1 MKQLREAPKD
11 WPLGNILWFAVL
23 VWFSSSLLSQSA
35 YMAIHGLPYDAV
47 SMLESLG
54 PFYYVVVLLEVAMWG
69 SLLFMGWIKLSRA
82 RRASPRPP
90 SHQRKPP
97 MSDVRFWSKNDDF
110 PFSTSDELKKRQMKE

>member
-1 MKQLREAPKD
+1 MNHLQEAPDD

-54 PFYYVVVLLEVAMWG
+54 PFYYLIIALEVAMWG
-69 SLLFMGWIKLSRA
+69 GLLVMGWLKLSRSGA
-82 RRASPRPP
+82 DDAAS
-90 SHQRKPP
+90 
-97 MSDVRFWSKNDDF
+97 VG
-110 PFSTSDELKKRQMKE
+110 TSA

>member
-11 WPLGNILWFAVL
+11 WHLGNILWFAVL

-69 SLLFMGWIKLSRA
+69 GLLFMGWIKLSRA
-82 RRASPRPP
+82 RGAEPTPALTP
-90 SHQRKPP
+90 A
-97 MSDVRFWSKNDDF
+97 
-110 PFSTSDELKKRQMKE
+110 

>member
-1 MKQLREAPKD
+1 MKQLQEAPED

-69 SLLFMGWIKLSRA
+69 GLLFMGWLKLSRA
-82 RRASPRPP
+82 RRAEPAP
-90 SHQRKPP
+90 
-97 MSDVRFWSKNDDF
+97 
-110 PFSTSDELKKRQMKE
+110 TAAAA